1 MRRAMS
7 RPNPAPIADV
17 LGGEKGFERTGPD
30 VQRHA
35 GAVVGHLDDDR
46 VSLDPTGQHERSAS
60 GHGVDGVVD
69 EACPQC
75 VELGRVSV
83 YERHVGP
90 ERAEHVYPFERR
102 TEGCQRRF
110 DAGMDVDV
118 ASPAGGMIPVEPLSV
133 NSIIRTAA
141 DDRLLADHVLR
152 AKITDSL
159 PVTSVDINAYDIV
172 YLAGGWGAAFD
183 LGFSEVLGAKITD
196 ANAAGK
202 IIGGVCHGPL
212 GLINATATD
221 GRPLVEG
228 RRVTGVSNRQVRD
241 LRITDTPQHPE
252 TELRR
257 KGALY
262 ESSTR
267 ITDIL
272 ANHWVV
278 DGNLV
283 TGQNQNAGPMVAR
296 EMLRLAQA
304 AHGGP

>member
-1 MRRAMS
+1 MK
-7 RPNPAPIADV
+7 RPSPPALLLRKIVQKLGLHPDDPEPITV
-17 LGGEKGFERTGPD
+17 EL
-30 VQRHA
+30 A
-35 GAVVGHLDDDR
+35 GHKALIVATNHGMLDIGK
-46 VSLDPTGQHERSAS
+46 PTGVFAS
-60 GHGVDGVVD
+60 
-69 EACPQC
+69 
-75 VELGRVSV
+75 ELTAA
-83 YERHVGP
+83 YY
-90 ERAEHVYPFERR
+90 AFL
-102 TEGCQRRF
+102 

-118 ASPAGGMIPVEPLSV
+118 ASPAGGVIPVDPLSV
-133 NSIIRTAA
+133 NSIIRTAT

-152 AKITDSL
+152 AKITNSL
-159 PVTSVDINAYDIV
+159 PVTSVDVNAYDIV

-252 TELRR
+252 AELRR

-296 EMLRLAQA
+296 EMLRLAQQQTV
-304 AHGGP
+304 GRN

>member
-1 MRRAMS
+1 MKRPAPPALVLRKIVHKLGLHPDDPHPVEFDLTDRRA
-7 RPNPAPIADV
+7 
-17 LGGEKGFERTGPD
+17 L
-30 VQRHA
+30 
-35 GAVVGHLDDDR
+35 VVATNHSTLDIGK
-46 VSLDPTGQHERSAS
+46 PTGVFAS
-60 GHGVDGVVD
+60 
-69 EACPQC
+69 
-75 VELGRVSV
+75 ELTVAYYVFS
-83 YERHVGP
+83 
-90 ERAEHVYPFERR
+90 
-102 TEGCQRRF
+102 

-118 ASPAGGMIPVEPLSV
+118 ASPAGGEIPVDPLSV

-141 DDRLLADHVLR
+141 DDRFLGDHDLR
-152 AKITDSL
+152 AKITNSL
-159 PVTSVDINAYDIV
+159 PIDAVDIDAYDIV

-183 LGFSEVLGAKITD
+183 LGFSDALADKITE

-202 IIGGVCHGPL
+202 IIGAVCHGPL
-212 GLINATATD
+212 GLINATKPD

-241 LRITDTPQHPE
+241 LRITATPQHPE

-272 ANHWVV
+272 ANHWVI

-296 EMLRLAQA
+296 EMLRLAQQHA
-304 AHGGP
+304 NEGNP

>member
-1 MRRAMS
+1 MK
-7 RPNPAPIADV
+7 RPSPPALLLRKIVQKLGLHPDDPEPIAVD
-17 LGGEKGFERTGPD
+17 L
-30 VQRHA
+30 A
-35 GAVVGHLDDDR
+35 GRKALIVATNHGMLDIGK
-46 VSLDPTGQHERSAS
+46 PTGVFAS
-60 GHGVDGVVD
+60 
-69 EACPQC
+69 
-75 VELGRVSV
+75 ELTAA
-83 YERHVGP
+83 YY
-90 ERAEHVYPFERR
+90 AFL
-102 TEGCQRRF
+102 

-118 ASPAGGMIPVEPLSV
+118 ASPAGGVIPVDPLSV

-141 DDRLLADHVLR
+141 DDRLLADQVLR
-152 AKITDSL
+152 AKITNSL
-159 PVTSVDINAYDIV
+159 PVTAVDIDVYDIV

-212 GLINATATD
+212 GLVNATAAD

-296 EMLRLAQA
+296 EMLRLAQQ
-304 AHGGP
+304 HMVGRS